1 LIHLVNVLSH
11 AREYPELVNEES
23 TLSQC
28 RELYICEEEWE
39 EYQVSVEKI
48 WPEVDQLWNLLGQ
61 NPV

>member
-1 LIHLVNVLSH
+1 MHLVNVLSH
-11 AREYPELVNEES
+11 LREYPELVNEES

-39 EYQVSVEKI
+39 EYQESVERI

-61 NPV
+61 SPV